1 MIELKDVT
9 FQQQKHIILNR
20 LSFVFPKQQFILV
33 TGDSGSGKSTLFRL
47 IAGFAQLSYTGKI
60 LLDGK
65 NLATASMKEKA
76 QTVGMVFQNPSQQF
90 TMRTLRKEI
99 IFALENLGL
108 AVSEINRRM
117 NHALALGETSH
128 LADREINQLSGGER
142 QRAALTVILAIDAPI
157 LILDEPFASIDSESR
172 LRLIQKL
179 KQLRNQGKTIILSD
193 HDWLGYQEV
202 VDQVVELTKGK
213 LHTCSLD
220 KLDAT
225 TCFYLHPSKDKRPPF
240 FDLQK
245 VQIQRNKQLLLE
257 TSWQLNKGITT
268 LTGANGAGKTSLLK
282 AMSQLE
288 KYRGKMFL
296 NGKKLRKKRQLY
308 QTMSLVV
315 QDAAKQFVTLTV
327 QEELLFSKNQNP
339 EIRAKQQEAL
349 AYFKIDGTQS
359 LFHLSEGQKKIV
371 QLISMLSLDLEFL
384 LLDEPFAG
392 LDQKACRYFVEWI
405 QEQSNQQDFLIVTHR
420 LAPLAGISHHHIVL
434 EKQALQV
441 GERS

>member
-1 MIELKDVT
+1 MIELKGVT
-9 FQQQKHIILNR
+9 FQQQKHIIFNR

-47 IAGFAQLSYTGKI
+47 IAGFAQLSYTGEI

-108 AVSEINRRM
+108 TVSEINRRM

-128 LADREINQLSGGER
+128 LADRVINQLSGGEK

-157 LILDEPFASIDSESR
+157 LILDEPFASIDFESR

-202 VDQVVELTKGK
+202 VDQVVELTEGK

-225 TCFYLHPSKDKRPPF
+225 TCFYLDSSENNRSPF

-288 KYRGKMFL
+288 KYRGTMFL
-296 NGKKLRKKRQLY
+296 NGK
-308 QTMSLVV
+308 S
-315 QDAAKQFVTLTV
+315 
-327 QEELLFSKNQNP
+327 
-339 EIRAKQQEAL
+339 
-349 AYFKIDGTQS
+349 
-359 LFHLSEGQKKIV
+359 
-371 QLISMLSLDLEFL
+371 
-384 LLDEPFAG
+384 
-392 LDQKACRYFVEWI
+392 
-405 QEQSNQQDFLIVTHR
+405 
-420 LAPLAGISHHHIVL
+420 
-434 EKQALQV
+434 
-441 GERS
+441 